1 MTVHCTEGKHH
12 FRSPNLILV
21 ILVILVLNFAYIHS
35 KRRKLDM
42 FTLAP
47 FKGIQDSLQWF
58 VQWIARRGFNSRY
71 WISDY
76 LSRNLDSRFQTSAG
90 NRISW
95 AEFQIPKP
103 RILDSTSKDFPD
115 SEIRITLHDTIVSPS
130 HKMLQIFVKIVP
142 KFFKSCP
149 KLFEFDKNLLKS
161 YSVADPGGGSGGSG
175 PAYQTWRLFENEFFR
190 SAGSYITY

>member
-1 MTVHCTEGKHH
+1 
-12 FRSPNLILV
+12 
-21 ILVILVLNFAYIHS
+21 
-35 KRRKLDM
+35 M
-42 FTLAP
+42 FTLVP
-47 FKGIQDSLQWF
+47 CKGIQDSLQWF

-90 NRISW
+90 SRIPW

-103 RILDSTSKDFPD
+103 RILDSTSNYFPD
-115 SEIRITLHDTIVSPS
+115 SEIRITIHETIVSPS
-130 HKMLQIFVKIVP
+130 HKMLQIFVKIAP

-149 KLFEFDKNLLKS
+149 KLFEFYKNLLKS

-175 PAYQTWRLFENEFFR
+175 PPYQTWRLFENEFFR

>member
-35 KRRKLDM
+35 KRRKIDM

-90 NRISW
+90 TGFHELNSRFQSP
-95 AEFQIPKP
+95 EFWIPQAKIFRIPKFGLP
-103 RILDSTSKDFPD
+103 
-115 SEIRITLHDTIVSPS
+115 
-130 HKMLQIFVKIVP
+130 
-142 KFFKSCP
+142 
-149 KLFEFDKNLLKS
+149 
-161 YSVADPGGGSGGSG
+161 
-175 PAYQTWRLFENEFFR
+175 
-190 SAGSYITY
+190 YITRSLVLATRCSKFS